1 VELIAEDKSGKIKFT
16 FEMEINPQ
24 MMQLIKEDMDMMT
37 DLAVQGADAMR
48 KQMQSRGKQQQGQQG
63 SGHGY
68 GMGFMHHGMEPK
80 ESK

>member
-1 VELIAEDKSGKIKFT
+1 
-16 FEMEINPQ
+16 MEINPQ

-37 DLAVQGADAMR
+37 DLMVQGGDAMR

-63 SGHGY
+63 YGHGY
-68 GMGFMHHGMEPK
+68 GMSFMHHGMEPK